1 MESFHILVV
10 CTGNICRSPM
20 AQGMLRHFMPGSF
33 KEIVTVSSAGTEAL
47 HGNQPSVNAIQ
58 AMKHY
63 GIDISAHRARGLNRS
78 MVAGADLILAME
90 QYHLKIIRTMRFFGA
105 GKAHLLSRFDNSRK
119 PYDLPDPMGGGPDIY
134 SESVKL
140 IYNCLEGFYSYLE
153 ERIDV

>member
-1 MESFHILVV
+1 
-10 CTGNICRSPM
+10 M
-20 AQGMLRHFMPGSF
+20 AQGMLRHFMPESF

-47 HGNQPSVNAIQ
+47 HGNQARVFAIQ

-63 GIDISAHRARGLNRS
+63 GIDISDHRARRLNRP

-90 QYHLKIIRTMRFFGA
+90 QYHLKIIRVMQLFGA

-134 SESVKL
+134 KGSAKL